1 MSAHTP
7 AGLVFLEPPQ
17 RHEVCGM
24 EIEGKIFIITG
35 GSRGIGKALTRGFSG
50 DGANVVITGRNRTD
64 LEETAAENPDR
75 IIPIAGNV
83 TSETDVESM
92 IAAVVD
98 RFGRIDVL
106 INNAGII
113 NTGKLLERPL
123 IDWADVIRIN
133 LIGLALCTYKVLPV
147 MIKQGSGRLINVA
160 SRAAEF
166 AHVGMSSYAASKA
179 GVASFTKSI
188 AVEIGPPEYPDI
200 LINSLIPGPT
210 QTELYEQT
218 GLSNARGNPGQAPEV
233 VYPHARFLV
242 TLPANGPHG
251 KMFWNSEEY
260 RIYENFND

>member
-1 MSAHTP
+1 
-7 AGLVFLEPPQ
+7 
-17 RHEVCGM
+17 M
-24 EIEGKIFIITG
+24 EIEGKVIIITG
-35 GSRGIGKALTRGFSG
+35 GSRGIGKAITHGFAG
-50 DGANVVITGRNRTD
+50 DGSNVIITGRNRTD

-75 IIPIAGNV
+75 IIPIAGDV
-83 TSETDVESM
+83 TSETDVDNM
-92 IAAVVD
+92 IATVTD
-98 RFGRIDVL
+98 RFGHIDVL

-123 IDWADVIRIN
+123 TDWADVIRIN
-133 LIGLALCTYKVLPV
+133 LIGLALCTYKVLPI
-147 MIKQGSGRLINVA
+147 MIKQESGRIINVA

-188 AVEIGPPEYPDI
+188 AAEIGPPEYPDI

-210 QTELYEQT
+210 QTELYDKT
-218 GLSNARGNPGQAPEV
+218 GLGTARGNPGQDPKV
-233 VYPHARFLV
+233 VYPHTRYLV

-251 KMFWNSEEY
+251 KIFWNSEEY